1 MLKWTLGYSDSIDG
15 KPSESI
21 DITPFMSAPDTPGEA
36 QLIWCRAGKLPDYNY
51 GANVLEY
58 RWCEDVFWH
67 YETSFDVEDRPGFEP
82 FIKFDCIDY
91 RYTIKVNGK
100 IAADDEGMFT
110 PVRIPLSDYV
120 GQTVSLEC
128 VIHPVP
134 KIPGVPVSRS
144 QARESVKPPVTYGW
158 DWHPRLIPS
167 GLSDK
172 VALIYLPVNRI
183 DSCEVTYELNEDLSE
198 AVVDINA
205 FVKGKGG
212 CTLVASILD
221 SAGNIVVSRSTK
233 TDGDMNALSR
243 LTLRN
248 PNLWWCARQGEQYL
262 YTVRAE
268 LFDSDGSLLSEV
280 SKLTGFR
287 RVKLVMNKDGWE
299 KGFPKSQ
306 SDHPFTLELNGRK
319 IFCKGSNFVS
329 PDIFYS
335 KFTEEHYR
343 QLITL
348 ALDANMN
355 IFRMW
360 GGSPVNKTVFFELCD
375 KLGMMVWQEFPL
387 ACNNYPDKEHYL
399 KKLEDEA
406 VSIVTR
412 LREHPS
418 VVLWCGGNE
427 LFNSW
432 SGMTNQSLALRVL
445 DRVTLTLDKWTPFI
459 MTSPIW
465 GVAHG
470 PYVNIVDDNTG
481 KEAITMMVKSD
492 HTAYTEFGCPGPAQY
507 DYIRQ
512 YISDEDMKTFFSLQ
526 LSDPTGKTKSGLAD
540 LEEKYKNP
548 WFLHH
553 AIKAHYPYDTWFR
566 VNEIYRYFGKTDSL
580 EECCEL
586 GQIIQGACYKVM
598 FEQARIKWD
607 RTSMAINWDFNEP
620 WPCFAGNSLIAYPDI
635 VKPAYFDVKD
645 ALRDQK
651 MALALDHLRF
661 RPGEEAKI
669 DIYVL
674 NDLPSELNGAEYEIT
689 LDFDDDDETCVEIM
703 SGSFQ
708 KVAQTSSTKV
718 GVLSLKIP
726 ENISKT
732 FRLTINCKDADL
744 SESYTLFRND
754 DKE

>member
-1 MLKWTLGYSDSIDG
+1 MLKWTLGHSDSLDT
-15 KPSESI
+15 KPSEMI
-21 DITPFMSAPDTPGEA
+21 DITPYMSAPDTPGEA
-36 QLIWCRAGKLPDYNY
+36 QLIWCRAGKLPDYNF

-67 YETSFDVEDRPGFEP
+67 YETTFEVEDRPGREP
-82 FIKFDCIDY
+82 FVSFKCVDY

-100 IAADDEGMFT
+100 VIFDDEGMFT
-110 PVRIPLSDYV
+110 PFRVPLSDYI
-120 GQTVSLEC
+120 GQTVTLEC

-158 DWHPRLIPS
+158 DWHPRLIQS
-167 GLSDK
+167 GLSDS
-172 VALIYLPVNRI
+172 VELIYLPKTRI
-183 DSCEVTYELNEDLSE
+183 DQCEVTYELSDDLSE
-198 AVVDINA
+198 AK
-205 FVKGKGG
+205 VKISPFALCGDE
-212 CTLVASILD
+212 CTLTASIID
-221 SAGNIVVSRSTK
+221 AAGNTVVSRSGK
-233 TDGDMNALSR
+233 FSAN
-243 LTLRN
+243 TLAN
-248 PNLWWCARQGEQYL
+248 FDFTVKDPQLWWCARQGDQYL
-262 YTVRAE
+262 YTIRAE
-268 LFDSDGSLLSEV
+268 LFDKNGTLVSEYTKQV
-280 SKLTGFR
+280 GFR

-306 SDHPFTLELNGRK
+306 GDNPFTLELNGRK

-335 KFTEEHYR
+335 KFTKEHYK

-348 ALDANMN
+348 ALEANMN

-360 GGSPVNKTVFFELCD
+360 GGSPVNKEVFFELCD

-387 ACNNYPDKEHYL
+387 ACNNYPDKKHYL
-399 KKLEDEA
+399 DKLDEEA
-406 VSIVTR
+406 TSIVLR

-432 SGMTNQSLALRVL
+432 SGMTNQSLALRIL
-445 DRVTLTLDKWTPFI
+445 DKVTLELDPHTPFI

-481 KEAITMMVKSD
+481 TEAITMMVKSD

-507 DYIRQ
+507 DYIRK
-512 YISDEDMKTFFSLQ
+512 YVSDEDLNTFFGLQ
-526 LSDPTGKTKSGLAD
+526 LADPTGKTHSGLAD

-566 VNEIYRYFGKTDSL
+566 INEIYRYFGKTDSL

-620 WPCFAGNSLIAYPDI
+620 WPCFAGNSLIAYPDV

-651 MALALDHLRF
+651 IALALDHLRMK
-661 RPGEEAKI
+661 PGEETEI
-669 DIYVL
+669 GIYVL
-674 NDLPSELNGAEYEIT
+674 NDLPTELDGAEYEIT
-689 LDFDDDDETCVEIM
+689 LDFDDEDETRVELM
-703 SGSFQ
+703 SGSFA
-708 KVAQTSSTKV
+708 KVAPTSSTKV
-718 GVLSLKIP
+718 GVLKLRVP
-726 ENISKT
+726 ENVSKT
-732 FRLTINCKDADL
+732 FRLTITCKETDL

-754 DKE
+754 EK